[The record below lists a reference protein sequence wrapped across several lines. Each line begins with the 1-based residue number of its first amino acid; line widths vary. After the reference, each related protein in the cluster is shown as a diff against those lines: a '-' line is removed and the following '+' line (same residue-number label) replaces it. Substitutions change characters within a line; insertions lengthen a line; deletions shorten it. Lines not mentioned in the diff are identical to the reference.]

1 MLDSRI
7 QLRER
12 RNLLGF
18 TFKFLIVPVMAGI
31 LPVIKVNITED
42 PHDLKLRIEHMRCG
56 SGMLDEMLV
65 GN

>member
-7 QLRER
+7 QLREG

-42 PHDLKLRIEHMRCG
+42 PDHLKLRSEHMRCG
-56 SGMLDEMLV
+56 SGM
-65 GN
+65 